1 VARKR
6 RRRAH
11 GQGCVYER
19 GPGNWWLKWREGGRV
34 RYEGGLLSRE
44 VAQQVLNKVVADLAA
59 GRAGLPRDPK
69 DAPLLEVL
77 AKDWLERRKL
87 THRSAD
93 DDQLR
98 WTNHLKPW
106 FGKCRPSEVDQ
117 ASLRRF
123 IEAKLAEE
131 LSPATVRLCIM
142 LLSSFFGDLVE
153 QGHVQA
159 NPVRALTKAARR
171 LIKPSHDPRTT
182 PFIEKLDDVRRLYLA
197 LPEPVNV
204 AYAIGAMAG
213 LRTGEVLALRWE
225 HVNMEKR
232 RIHVRE
238 SVKGPLKDKESRV
251 VIILDGLHSVL
262 AEWKL
267 RTGGAGTVVP
277 PMRSDGKRCDQHTV
291 GKYLRKA
298 VNSLQLP
305 KVTWYQATRHTF
317 ASHWVLSGGSI
328 EKLKEMLGHCSVL
341 VTERYSHL
349 RPDLFAQRDFG
360 TIALDLKA
368 GGGGTALQGR
378 DCG

>member
-19 GPGNWWLKWREGGRV
+19 SPCNWWLKWREGGRV
-34 RYEGGLLSRE
+34 RYKGGLPSRE
-44 VAQQVLNKVVADLAA
+44 LAQQVLNKVVADLAA

-69 DAPLLEVL
+69 DAPTLEVL
-77 AKDWLERRKL
+77 AQDWLDRRKL
-87 THRSAD
+87 TNRSAD
-93 DDQLR
+93 DDQHR

-123 IEAKLAEE
+123 IEAKLAED
-131 LSPATVRLCIM
+131 LSPATVRLFIM
-142 LLSSFFGDLVE
+142 LMSAFFGDLVE

-159 NPVRALTKAARR
+159 NPVRAMAKSARR
-171 LIKPSHDPRTT
+171 LIKPKHDPRTT

-197 LPEPVNV
+197 LPEPVNI
-204 AYAIGAMAG
+204 AYAIGSMAG

-225 HVNMEKR
+225 HVDLEKR

-238 SVKGPLKDKESRV
+238 SVKGPLKDNESRV
-251 VIILDGLHSVL
+251 VLILDGLHAALV
-262 AEWKL
+262 AWKL
-267 RTGGAGTVVP
+267 QTGGKGTVVP
-277 PMRSDGKRCDQHTV
+277 PMRSDGKRCDEHTV
-291 GKYLRKA
+291 GKYIRKA
-298 VNSLQLP
+298 LTALNLP
-305 KVTWYQATRHTF
+305 RVTWYQATRHTF

-328 EKLKEMLGHCSVL
+328 EKLKEMLGHCSVI
-341 VTERYSHL
+341 VTERYAHL
-349 RPDLFAQRDFG
+349 KPDLFAQRDFG

-368 GGGGTALQGR
+368 GGTVATLQGR